1 MRCPKCKSNEKVK
14 NGKIKGLQRYKCKKC
29 NYNFTVTLKSTAKSN
44 RVKRLALTLYLEG
57 LGFHSIARVLKVSH
71 VSVIKWIKKFGSQ
84 FDEIKNDN
92 LVEIVE
98 MDEMHTYVRQKKTIN
113 GYGLLLIE
121 KEGNTLISLL
131 EQEGQKQGRS
141 YGKK

>member
-1 MRCPKCKSNEKVK
+1 MRCPKCKSTEKVK
-14 NGKIKGLQRYKCKKC
+14 NGKIKGVQRYKCKKC

-71 VSVIKWIKKFGSQ
+71 VSIIKWIKKIGHKVG
-84 FDEIKNDN
+84 EIKNDN
-92 LVEIVE
+92 PVEIVE
-98 MDEMHTYVRQKKTIN
+98 IDEMHTYVRQKKTIN

-131 EQEGQKQGRS
+131 GQEEQKQGRS

>member
-14 NGKIKGLQRYKCKKC
+14 NGKIKGVQKYKCKKC
-29 NYNFTVTLKSTAKSN
+29 NYNFTVTLKSTAKSY

-84 FDEIKNDN
+84 LDEIKNDN

-98 MDEMHTYVRQKKTIN
+98 LDEMHTYVRQKK
-113 GYGLLLIE
+113 L
-121 KEGNTLISLL
+121 
-131 EQEGQKQGRS
+131 
-141 YGKK
+141 

>member
-1 MRCPKCKSNEKVK
+1 V
-14 NGKIKGLQRYKCKKC
+14 QRYKCKKC

-71 VSVIKWIKKFGSQ
+71 VSIIKWIKKFGSQ
-84 FDEIKNDN
+84 IGEIKNDN
-92 LVEIVE
+92 PVEIVE
-98 MDEMHTYVRQKKTIN
+98 IDEMHTYVRQEKTIN

-131 EQEGQKQGRS
+131 RQEGQKQGSR